1 MSQYIIKSVT
11 DAGRTWLNGAD
22 AEKVREFAYATLG
35 EAIKEYEKYQD
46 HGFAGWERVVS
57 ILSPEGEVIATK
69 TFYTPTS

>member
-11 DAGRTWLNGAD
+11 DAGRTWLNGNN
-22 AEKVREFAYATLG
+22 AEKVSELAYATLG

-57 ILSPEGEVIATK
+57 IISPEGEVIVTK
-69 TFYTPTS
+69 TFQVPTA